1 MGMQVTTGLREL
13 MAFLLAVGERNVG
26 DLGFLL
32 LRSEGWQLL
41 APRAHTCLAE
51 RLARSK
57 DHSSLQSHDPCSKC
71 APCWALGSRL
81 NVCESICALS
91 SIDSSCWRKRRVS
104 PSGGGGGGRSTH
116 PHSPAPPLVGL
127 SLGQLAP
134 MSSFCLFCWGGE
146 VNPPL

>member
-104 PSGGGGGGRSTH
+104 PSGGGGGEIH
-116 PHSPAPPLVGL
+116 PPPLPSPSSGRLEPWPAGPHELVL
-127 SLGQLAP
+127 SLA
-134 MSSFCLFCWGGE
+134 GE
-146 VNPPL
+146 VR